1 MNGWFLCEHVDKD
14 TSQMDPMGYTMM
26 NVEQET
32 TEKQIKHHFF

>member
-1 MNGWFLCEHVDKD
+1 MNGWFLREHVDKD